1 MKVCTFDFIMD
12 YQRLTT
18 IESSRSTE
26 AVPEICEQFSEESM
40 NEI

>member
-12 YQRLTT
+12 YQRLT

-26 AVPEICEQFSEESM
+26 AAPEICEQFSEESM